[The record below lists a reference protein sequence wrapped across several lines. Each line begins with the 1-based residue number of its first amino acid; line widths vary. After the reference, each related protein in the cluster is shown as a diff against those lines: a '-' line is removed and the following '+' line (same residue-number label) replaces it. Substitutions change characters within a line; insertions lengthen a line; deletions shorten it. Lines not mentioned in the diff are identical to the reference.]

1 MLREVN
7 LQRLTTLQELAS
19 ALAAKEGFH
28 PGMSVERAADILYAT
43 VSDEL
48 YRILVI
54 QRRWPIK
61 DWRDWAYD
69 GAAFRMFPQPLNRS
83 ADNRRSP

>member
-19 ALAAKEGFH
+19 ALAVKEGFH
-28 PGMSVERAADILYAT
+28 AELSVERAADILYAT

-48 YRILVI
+48 YRILVV
-54 QRRWPIK
+54 QRHWSVK
-61 DWRDWAYD
+61 DWREWAYD
-69 GAAFRMFPQPLNRS
+69 GAAFRMFPEPLTCS
-83 ADNRRSP
+83 ADKRRSS